1 MAKAQASQII
11 TEVRAALNDPNSVR
25 WSNTVLFNYLYA
37 AELLTAGT
45 HPETQFADK
54 VENPSPVLLTQL
66 ADYTTISFDN
76 YLALVHFVCYRAF
89 LEDSDD
95 AGNQKLAMNHLQL
108 YKDSLGDVSVG
119 R

>member
-11 TEVRAALNDPNSVR
+11 TEVRAALNDPNAIR
-25 WSNTVLFNYLYA
+25 WTNAALFNYLYA
-37 AELLTAGT
+37 AEQFTAGN
-45 HPETQFADK
+45 HPETQYADK
-54 VENPSPVLLTQL
+54 IENPLPVLLTQL
-66 ADYTTISFDN
+66 TDYTTISVEHYF
-76 YLALVHFVCYRAF
+76 ALVHFVCYRVF